1 MENAYGIGIT
11 NRYALFIDED
21 EDGGDPIDILKQAEI
36 TADKKIKKV
45 EVSKINVKSGV
56 KKEVGKRDD
65 LSDKENQRN
74 NQRYEG
80 KRVLDARR
88 AQEGPKEERNNRIN
102 QEGGPRREVDEE
114 GRGRGRGGGRGGRG
128 MGGRGRDGPARGGRG
143 GKREFERK
151 SGDARTGLK
160 AEDKRG
166 GGGKGNWGTMED
178 DIKGKESEET
188 GVNTSVDETGAP
200 KGEDDE
206 EKREEGD
213 DQVVKEEEE
222 PRQLTLDEWKALQGK
237 KDQPKFNLRKAGEG
251 SDIDPKWKKA
261 AAYKKEKVQEDE
273 EEDDDENYVYPQ
285 RANRQKHLLD
295 IDFHFADQQSG
306 RGGGR
311 GRGRGGRGG
320 RGRGGP
326 RDGGRDGGPRE
337 GGRDGG
343 REGGRDGGRD
353 GGREG
358 GRDSEAPPRRGG
370 KGGRDGQQ
378 FSLDDQKAFPAL
390 G

>member
-1 MENAYGIGIT
+1 
-11 NRYALFIDED
+11 
-21 EDGGDPIDILKQAEI
+21 
-36 TADKKIKKV
+36 
-45 EVSKINVKSGV
+45 
-56 KKEVGKRDD
+56 
-65 LSDKENQRN
+65 
-74 NQRYEG
+74 
-80 KRVLDARR
+80 
-88 AQEGPKEERNNRIN
+88 
-102 QEGGPRREVDEE
+102 
-114 GRGRGRGGGRGGRG
+114 
-128 MGGRGRDGPARGGRG
+128 
-143 GKREFERK
+143 
-151 SGDARTGLK
+151 
-160 AEDKRG
+160 
-166 GGGKGNWGTMED
+166 MED

-200 KGEDDE
+200 KGEEDE

-251 SDIDPKWKKA
+251 SDIDPTWKKA

-326 RDGGRDGGPRE
+326 RDGGRDGG
-337 GGRDGG
+337 
-343 REGGRDGGRD
+343 
-353 GGREG
+353 
-358 GRDSEAPPRRGG
+358 RDSEAPPRRGG

-378 FSLDDQKAFPAL
+378 FSLDDQ
-390 G
+390 